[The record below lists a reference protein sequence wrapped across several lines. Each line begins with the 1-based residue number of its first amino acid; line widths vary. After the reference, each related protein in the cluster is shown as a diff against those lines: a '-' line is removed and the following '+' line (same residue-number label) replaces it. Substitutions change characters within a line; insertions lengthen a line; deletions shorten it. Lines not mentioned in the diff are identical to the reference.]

1 MKEEKLV
8 RKWLKN
14 ELTSEELEA
23 FKKLD
28 AYSSYA
34 KISEEAKKFKAPIFD
49 ESSSLQNLKDRKATK
64 SNTFNFSTSKFV
76 AAVVAVF
83 IIVFAVIKLLNTE
96 VDLERYQTD
105 VARTEV
111 INLPDN
117 SEVNINANSSLTYN
131 SSSWDQKRKLQLEG
145 EAFFK
150 VKTGEKFTV
159 STTYGDVEVLGTQ
172 FNVKSRDYGF
182 EVTCYEG
189 KVRVL
194 VNDESYI
201 LSQKDRLVLN
211 DSSVET
217 SQTTLEKPDWFQNS
231 TIFQSTSLDV
241 VLKEFQNY
249 YNVDFETSNINTS
262 RLYTGSFNHSDIEIA
277 LKSITLPLNLTYQ
290 IKNKK
295 VILYNK

>member
-1 MKEEKLV
+1 
-8 RKWLKN
+8 
-14 ELTSEELEA
+14 
-23 FKKLD
+23 
-28 AYSSYA
+28 
-34 KISEEAKKFKAPIFD
+34 
-49 ESSSLQNLKDRKATK
+49 
-64 SNTFNFSTSKFV
+64 
-76 AAVVAVF
+76 
-83 IIVFAVIKLLNTE
+83 
-96 VDLERYQTD
+96 
-105 VARTEV
+105 
-111 INLPDN
+111 LPDN

-241 VLKEFQNY
+241 VLKEFQNF